1 MFQIY
6 QSFRTSLVVLAM
18 CACALA
24 QTYTPPPPMP
34 GSPGYTPPKHGYG
47 HGAAIGAAVGGGAAA
62 AALYFGIRH
71 HHRQV
76 AGCVSS
82 DGKSLTTD
90 DGKHN
95 YQIAGTEQVNAGEH
109 VSVMGK
115 KEKDSSG
122 IDRLEIQSVTKHMG
136 QCEQHAALIEAL
148 P

>member
-1 MFQIY
+1 MFRI
-6 QSFRTSLVVLAM
+6 SKFFSASLLVLAM

-24 QTYTPPPPMP
+24 QTYMPPPPMP
-34 GSPGYTPPKHGYG
+34 GSPTYTPPKHGYG
-47 HGAAIGAAVGGGAAA
+47 NGAAIGAAVGGGAAA
-62 AALYFGIRH
+62 TALYFGIRH

-76 AGCVSS
+76 VGCVTP
-82 DGKSLTTD
+82 DGKNLTTD

-95 YQIAGTEQVNAGEH
+95 YQIAGTEQINAGEH
-109 VSVMGK
+109 VSVVGK

-136 QCEQHAALIEAL
+136 QCEKQAALIEAL